1 MQNTWVRPVR
11 RHRPLYPVALLWKGE
26 REVAGRAGL
35 AFPPLAY
42 DVTVPRPSRQGF
54 GEHQCRAYSA
64 AVVASFLFLTKYLR
78 SLWRYLV
85 LKHKKGRSSGVPYFN
100 KTNFEAH

>member
-1 MQNTWVRPVR
+1 M
-11 RHRPLYPVALLWKGE
+11 
-26 REVAGRAGL
+26 AGRAGL
-35 AFPPLAY
+35 VLPPLAY

-85 LKHKKGRSSGVPYFN
+85 LNIKRAEVPEFLILT
-100 KTNFEAH
+100 KQISKRTEGMMFAM